1 MLFQNLKTNG
11 KRKRPLKDV
20 MDSLSSFISTK
31 MQAVLYMYIAFG
43 QKLGHKEWNLLCN
56 KILL

>member
-1 MLFQNLKTNG
+1 
-11 KRKRPLKDV
+11 

-31 MQAVLYMYIAFG
+31 MLAVLYMHIAFG